1 MNKIV
6 VVCFVLC
13 TVILT
18 ANEPP
23 ANQDSSLSST
33 NASYDGNFLTLTG
46 NVSLDHGLGK
56 MSSEEASLQRQ
67 EVGNDFPFSQILL
80 RKNVLLSLKNSAQ
93 ICCDSADLD
102 FTALKGTLLAEENG
116 KVVYSDQIKKK
127 KGGEATSLTLSSQ
140 TIELNF
146 SKHAGKKTEYD
157 IDHILA
163 KEDVA
168 IDYAGNFHLLA
179 HHALYRRELSRD
191 NKTTHR
197 EFQGTI
203 TAYPKDEASQCR
215 LSHEG
220 DEIFADMVDIDLLNS
235 KLSLLHPKGVLATS
249 VLPHLENTKTT
260 FQSDYLYWDQ
270 NKNVLTLKGHVSID
284 EAALG
289 SLQNQ
294 DEVQMT
300 MKTANGKHLLKKV
313 DAKGDSTLV
322 YQDARNTTHKL
333 ISHGTIHLDRDKLKG
348 TVDSPEKEGVTPIDK
363 QLYYEESEVAFYADH
378 AALEYSVDGD
388 VMQPSLLTLKGNIR
402 LFSHDPLKPPRF
414 GSADRLTYSLT
425 TRTLILSANPGKKV
439 LFWDET
445 QGMHLSAPEVHIVYD
460 SEKKE
465 QNVKGIGAVQFSF
478 TPEEQNRLLTLFP
491 QLKKV
496 QP

>member
-1 MNKIV
+1 MKYSLL
-6 VVCFVLC
+6 CFTFCATL
-13 TVILT
+13 LF
-18 ANEPP
+18 ANETPV
-23 ANQDSSLSST
+23 NQDGSLSST

-80 RKNVLLSLKNSAQ
+80 RKSVSLALKNSAQ
-93 ICCDSADLD
+93 ILCDSADLD
-102 FTALKGTLLAEENG
+102 FTALKGTLLSGENG

-140 TIELNF
+140 SIELNF
-146 SKHAGKKTEYD
+146 SKHAQDGKKTEYD

-163 KEDVA
+163 KEGVA
-168 IDYAGNFHLLA
+168 IDYAGSFHLLA

-203 TAYPKDEASQCR
+203 TAYPKDEESQCS

-235 KLSLLHPKGVLATS
+235 KISLLHPKGVLATS
-249 VLPHLENTKTT
+249 VLPHLENTKTS

-270 NKNVLTLKGHVSID
+270 NKNVLTLKGHISID
-284 EAALG
+284 EAAFG
-289 SLQNQ
+289 SLQTQ

-300 MKTANGKHLLKKV
+300 MKMANGKRLLKKV

-322 YQDARNTTHKL
+322 YQDAHNTTHKL
-333 ISHGTIHLDRDKLKG
+333 ISHGTIHLTAISSREPLTALKRRE
-348 TVDSPEKEGVTPIDK
+348 SPRLINNFIMKSLKWHSMPIM
-363 QLYYEESEVAFYADH
+363 QLW
-378 AALEYSVDGD
+378 
-388 VMQPSLLTLKGNIR
+388 NIR
-402 LFSHDPLKPPRF
+402 
-414 GSADRLTYSLT
+414 
-425 TRTLILSANPGKKV
+425 
-439 LFWDET
+439 W
-445 QGMHLSAPEVHIVYD
+445 
-460 SEKKE
+460 KE
-465 QNVKGIGAVQFSF
+465 M
-478 TPEEQNRLLTLFP
+478 
-491 QLKKV
+491 
-496 QP
+496 